1 MTNKRR
7 QLEEMLAGTKD
18 NVVRMQLT
26 KMLNDEYE
34 RQNGII
40 KRLTDAIDSLIRE
53 MIGLFGKR
61 NPKAKSHTRTEVV
74 QAAKKQF
81 VQKFAPKESG
91 KKDRKNGQGQ
101 APKQPDD
108 LAEIIALWPK
118 LPEHVKAAISDI
130 VRVS

>member
-26 KMLNDEYE
+26 KMLNDELE
-34 RQNGII
+34 RQHGIV
-40 KRLTDAIDSLIRE
+40 RRVADAIDSFLRE
-53 MIGLFGKR
+53 MIGLLGKR
-61 NPKAKSHTRTEVV
+61 NPQAKSPHRTHIVK
-74 QAAKKQF
+74 AAKKQL
-81 VQKFAPKESG
+81 VQKSAQKQSG
-91 KKDRKNGQGQ
+91 QKNRKNGRDQ
-101 APKQPDD
+101 AQKQPDD

-130 VRVS
+130 VRIS